1 VSEKDKIQREILP
14 IPDQPHTG
22 LITYDAKDP
31 DTTFPPIEP
40 LRPPK
45 GAPNVL
51 IVLLDDVGFGASS
64 AFGGPVN
71 MPTAERLAKTGLK
84 YNRFHTT
91 ALCSPTRQ
99 ALLTGRNHHTVGMGG
114 ITEIATSAP
123 GYNSIRPNTCAP
135 LAETLKLNGY
145 STAQFGKC
153 HEVPVWE
160 TSPMGPFRQWPT
172 GSGFEYFYGFIGG
185 ETNQYYPA
193 IYEGTTPIEVE
204 KTPEEGYH
212 FTKDLTDKS
221 IQWVRQQKSL
231 MPDKPFFMYWA
242 PGATHAPHH
251 VRPEWSDKYKG
262 KFDQGWDKL
271 REETFARQK
280 QMGVVP
286 PETQLTK
293 RHEEIPAWDEI
304 SDEMKPVLTRQ
315 MEIYAGFLEH
325 TDNHLGRLID
335 ALEDLEIL
343 DDTLIYYIIGDNG
356 SSAEG
361 SLQGTYN
368 EMIPLSGAGQLET
381 PEFLIARLDKFGGP
395 ESFNHF
401 AVAWAHA
408 MDTPFQWTKQVA
420 SHWGGTRN
428 ATIVHWP
435 RGIQAKGEL
444 RSQFHHVI
452 DIAPTILEAAGLP
465 EPVMVNSVQQ
475 KPLEGVGMAYSFE
488 DAQAAD
494 QHETQYFE
502 MFGNRGIYHKGWT
515 AVTRHRTPW
524 ITGAA
529 ELPAFDDDN
538 WELYDTNTDWSQA
551 KDLAKEHPDKLH
563 ELQRLW
569 LIEAVRYNVL
579 PLDDRFA
586 ERGNPGLAGRP
597 ELLKGNRQLLF
608 GGMGRLTEG
617 SILNTKN
624 KSHAVTAEV
633 VVPESGAEGVIIAQG
648 GVTGG
653 WSLYAKDGKPKYCYN
668 FYGVQRYYIEGQ
680 VEIPSGQHQV
690 RMEFDYDGGG
700 MAKGGLTTLYLDGE
714 KIGEGRV
721 EHTEPILFSADETC
735 DLGYE
740 AGSPVSEDYGPRGN
754 EFTGEVNWVEIDLGE
769 DAQDADHY
777 IDPEERLRVYMAIQ

>member
-1 VSEKDKIQREILP
+1 
-14 IPDQPHTG
+14 
-22 LITYDAKDP
+22 
-31 DTTFPPIEP
+31 
-40 LRPPK
+40 
-45 GAPNVL
+45 
-51 IVLLDDVGFGASS
+51 
-64 AFGGPVN
+64 
-71 MPTAERLAKTGLK
+71 
-84 YNRFHTT
+84 
-91 ALCSPTRQ
+91 
-99 ALLTGRNHHTVGMGG
+99 
-114 ITEIATSAP
+114 
-123 GYNSIRPNTCAP
+123 
-135 LAETLKLNGY
+135 
-145 STAQFGKC
+145 
-153 HEVPVWE
+153 
-160 TSPMGPFRQWPT
+160 MGPFHQWPT

-212 FTKDLTDKS
+212 FTEDLTDKS
-221 IQWVRQQKSL
+221 ILWVRQQKSL

-286 PETQLTK
+286 PDTQLTK

-304 SDEMKPVLTRQ
+304 SEEMKPVLTRQ

-325 TDNHLGRLID
+325 TDHHLGRLID

-361 SLQGTYN
+361 SMQGTYN
-368 EMIPLSGAGQLET
+368 ELIPLSGAGELET
-381 PEFLIARLDKFGGP
+381 PEFLIERLDKFGGP

-428 ATIVHWP
+428 ATIVRWP

-465 EPVMVNSVQQ
+465 EPDVVNGVQQ
-475 KPLEGVGMAYSFE
+475 KPLEGVSMGYSF
-488 DAQAAD
+488 DDTQAAD
-494 QHETQYFE
+494 RHETQYFE

-524 ITGAA
+524 LTGAA

-551 KDLAKEHPDKLH
+551 KDLAKEHPHKLH

-586 ERGNPGLAGRP
+586 ERANPALAGRP
-597 ELLKGNRQLLF
+597 ELIKGTRQLLF
-608 GGMGRLTEG
+608 GGMGRLTES

-624 KSHAVTAEV
+624 KSHAITAEV
-633 VVPESGAEGVIIAQG
+633 VVPETGAEGVIIALG
-648 GVTGG
+648 GTTGG

-668 FYGVQRYYIEGQ
+668 FYGIQRTYIEGQ
-680 VEIPSGQHQV
+680 KEIPSGQHQV

-700 MAKGGLTTLYLDGE
+700 MAKGGLVTLYLDGE

-721 EHTEPILFSADETC
+721 EDTEPIIFSADETC

-754 EFTGEVNWVEIDLGE
+754 KFTGEVNWVQIDLGE
-769 DAQDADHY
+769 DAEDADHF